1 MSPRENLRTV
11 TRAESIDT
19 GQAKIIKVYHTLFVC
34 NTGSKVELKTK
45 RLKNTRRAED
55 PKCAASPCHV
65 QKGRVKGKALTTS
78 KVQD

>member
-45 RLKNTRRAED
+45 AHQEHPESRG
-55 PKCAASPCHV
+55 PKMCSQPLSCTERESERKSINN
-65 QKGRVKGKALTTS
+65 Q
-78 KVQD
+78 